1 MRRSSNF
8 AQEDDDDIQASEIV
22 PETFSQPEPSSE
34 DEKMETE
41 TTKQEPG
48 KSGAGVESE
57 KSKTGKGGGSEAS
70 YQDNEDLET
79 EEDTK
84 PTTRRGRPRK
94 SVASRKLSE
103 PQKSD
108 PVSENQD
115 DEEMDVLPEIVKAT
129 PSRRGRKSLA
139 ATVHENV
146 GTAEDNAQATPSR
159 RGRKSLAATY
169 EQESSEPEIAT
180 PSRRGRR
187 SLAVEALSTAE
198 TKISTPSRRGRKSL
212 AVCDPEPSSVTGTP
226 SKLARSSKITFEEA
240 TFVGTPS
247 ADERVSKSGLK
258 KTRGRKS
265 NLMSFSTPPEIAV
278 PVTTTTSS
286 KKISRRQ
293 SLAVSA
299 LDSSFGNSNAILAT
313 PVTPV
318 RSVPAGTTPRRS
330 SRKSMLLTP
339 FRK

>member
-1 MRRSSNF
+1 
-8 AQEDDDDIQASEIV
+8 
-22 PETFSQPEPSSE
+22 
-34 DEKMETE
+34 METE
-41 TTKQEPG
+41 
-48 KSGAGVESE
+48 V
-57 KSKTGKGGGSEAS
+57 
-70 YQDNEDLET
+70 
-79 EEDTK
+79 DTK

-139 ATVHENV
+139 ATVLENV

-226 SKLARSSKITFEEA
+226 SKLARSSKITFDEA

-247 ADERVSKSGLK
+247 TDERVSKSGLK

-278 PVTTTTSS
+278 PVTTSS